1 MIHPQI
7 SYGLLAWGNATPSKL
22 KHTEI
27 LQKRAIR
34 LINGAEYNSHTEPLF
49 RRSNILKI
57 KDQYQYEVVP
67 FMFKYHLKILPV
79 SFDGMFRHNLNIQ
92 IEQNTRQHN
101 RLFIERCDPVFASR
115 LPRYNFPKIWNNLN
129 KNPDNLSLNK
139 FKREYVN
146 YTKFLC

>member
-1 MIHPQI
+1 MSRLQQNYRPI
-7 SYGLLAWGNATPSKL
+7 SLLPS
-22 KHTEI
+22 I
-27 LQKRAIR
+27 
-34 LINGAEYNSHTEPLF
+34 S
-49 RRSNILKI
+49 KI
-57 KDQYQYEVVP
+57 KDQYQYEVAQ

-139 FKREYVN
+139 FKREVKTTILNSYANNVKCKN
-146 YTKFLC
+146 LRCRGCYNQ